1 MGNRKKIIFSD
12 NTLWGLVNFRGAVIR
27 YLLNEG
33 YKIVLVAP
41 QEKDSFMKTE
51 IPQGVRY
58 IPVHMNRCSRNIF
71 QDFSYIKTLYQIYK
85 KEHPDFVFH
94 YTIKPNIYGS
104 WVCSF
109 LHIPSVCTI
118 TGLGHALVG
127 NSFKNR
133 MAACFYSL
141 GMRMSNH
148 VFVLNQFIADYIR
161 ERKLCSRRKIILMS
175 GGEGVCL
182 DKFPY
187 HRELSEKTTFL
198 MIGRLLQDKGYR
210 EFVRAAREV
219 QAECRNVCFQI
230 LGPLDYSYPQHIT
243 KEELENDVKEGVIEY
258 LGVTDNVLPYLH
270 QPGVVVVLPSYHE
283 GLSRSLMEACSC
295 GCPIITSDIPGCR
308 EMVESGKNGFLVPIK
323 SPIHLKEAM
332 IQYHNLTESEK
343 LSFSKMSRSIA
354 ETKLDMRFVIEK
366 YLDVLEQDKIIRR

>member
-1 MGNRKKIIFSD
+1 MENRKKIIFSD

-27 YLLNEG
+27 YLQDVG
-33 YKIVLVAP
+33 YEIVLVAP
-41 QEKDSFMKTE
+41 QDSESFMKTE
-51 IPQGVRY
+51 IPKGIRY
-58 IPVHMNRCSRNIF
+58 ISVHINRCSQNVF
-71 QDFSYIKTLYQIYK
+71 QDFFYIKTLYQIYK
-85 KEHPDFVFH
+85 RERPDFVFH

-104 WVCSF
+104 WVCSL
-109 LHIPSVCTI
+109 LHIPSICTI

-127 NSFKNR
+127 NSFKNK
-133 MAACFYSL
+133 MAAWFYSL
-141 GMRMSNH
+141 GMRMANR

-161 ERKLCSRRKIILMS
+161 ERKLCSSRKIVLMQ

-187 HRELSEKTTFL
+187 SRESSEKTTFL

-219 QAECRNVCFQI
+219 KTECKNVCFQV
-230 LGPLDYSYPQHIT
+230 LGPLDCSYPQHIT
-243 KEELENDVKEGVIEY
+243 KEELEEDVKAGTIEY

-308 EMVESGKNGFLVPIK
+308 EMVESGKNGFLVPVK
-323 SPIHLKEAM
+323 SPVHLKEAM
-332 IQYHNLTESEK
+332 IRYHNLTESEK
-343 LSFSKMSRSIA
+343 LSFSKMSRLIA

-366 YLDVLEQDKIIRR
+366 YLDVLEQNDIIRK